1 MKESIGSIC
10 EKADVSTFL
19 GIIGIYR
26 MDIKNWR
33 AEVGYML
40 HSQHHGNGYISESQ
54 QSAFLYLSSVAI
66 SLLIE
71 ALIDPDNV
79 ASENVLIKCG
89 FTKEAHLREHEY
101 FEGRFLD
108 TVIYSILRSDY
119 DDQHH

>member
-1 MKESIGSIC
+1 
-10 EKADVSTFL
+10 
-19 GIIGIYR
+19 
-26 MDIKNWR
+26 
-33 AEVGYML
+33 ML
-40 HSQHHGNGYISESQ
+40 HSQHHGNGYISES
-54 QSAFLYLSSVAI
+54 LNKVLSYTFHQLQFHSI
-66 SLLIE
+66 Q